1 MNPPEVTVES
11 ALRAR
16 KQLARG
22 LNALQSPGMPSE
34 LHGIAEPVAR
44 AMGLLHEI
52 ERSRGA
58 SAITHALVALAA
70 VREALSTLQ
79 HAHQLHP
86 AVAEASR
93 EVAEALGLVHALAHP
108 ARPAR
113 ARAATEKLPRAE
125 AALGAHSASNFY
137 RGLRMGDLVDVGGVF
152 VATYAQWP
160 IGQRLQL
167 KVSMPGG
174 YEFDSEVEVAW
185 VREAR
190 TLPGRLDAPAGFGA
204 RFIGIS
210 PEARALVQRYVKNRE
225 PLFHDEV

>member
-1 MNPPEVTVES
+1 
-11 ALRAR
+11 
-16 KQLARG
+16 
-22 LNALQSPGMPSE
+22 
-34 LHGIAEPVAR
+34 
-44 AMGLLHEI
+44 
-52 ERSRGA
+52 
-58 SAITHALVALAA
+58 
-70 VREALSTLQ
+70 
-79 HAHQLHP
+79 
-86 AVAEASR
+86 
-93 EVAEALGLVHALAHP
+93 
-108 ARPAR
+108 
-113 ARAATEKLPRAE
+113 
-125 AALGAHSASNFY
+125 
-137 RGLRMGDLVDVGGVF
+137 MGDLVDVGGVF